1 MAVPKE
7 AISGDHT
14 DDRSPAAPILALGPP
29 RSANDTEAPAPGLQ
43 AALGDPALTR
53 DIAAETPGDDAADER
68 RLPRVLT
75 PEELAG
81 LLRLRPR
88 SVYEAIARG
97 EIPGVR
103 RIGRQIRIDRD
114 SVLDWLAH
122 GQGRV
127 SRSSRR

>member
-1 MAVPKE
+1 MSVAKE
-7 AISGDHT
+7 AVSGDHD
-14 DDRSPAAPILALGPP
+14 DDRSPAAPILALGP
-29 RSANDTEAPAPGLQ
+29 ANDTEAPAPGRQ
-43 AALGDPALTR
+43 AALGDPALTK
-53 DIAAETPGDDAADER
+53 DAAAETAGDDADDEG

-103 RIGRQIRIDRD
+103 RIGRKIRIDRD
-114 SVLDWLAH
+114 SVLSWLAH